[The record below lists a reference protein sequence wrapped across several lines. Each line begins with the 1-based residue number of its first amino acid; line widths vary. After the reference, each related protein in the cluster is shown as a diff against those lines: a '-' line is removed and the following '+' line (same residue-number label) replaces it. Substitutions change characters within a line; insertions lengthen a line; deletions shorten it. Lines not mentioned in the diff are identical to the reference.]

1 MVKIQKTNKIKT
13 RNCRPWRLANGA
25 TNEVV
30 RRDLAL
36 RVYDNSLCRCK
47 CGGQIALFVVCR
59 DSLAKRRDILWPMA
73 VGIGYTPVSLQAS
86 QCAVYG
92 AGAAQH
98 LPPAGTPPQKIILI
112 SDW

>member
-36 RVYDNSLCRCK
+36 RGYDNFLCKGK
-47 CGGQIALFVVCR
+47 CGGQIALFVV
-59 DSLAKRRDILWPMA
+59 AGILLRKE
-73 VGIGYTPVSLQAS
+73 GISSGPWRSE
-86 QCAVYG
+86 
-92 AGAAQH
+92 
-98 LPPAGTPPQKIILI
+98 
-112 SDW
+112 

>member
-36 RVYDNSLCRCK
+36 RGYDNFLCKGK
-47 CGGQIALFVVCR
+47 CGGQIAPFVVCR
-59 DSLAKRRDILWPMA
+59 VPLAEKKGSPLAHSGRNRLHTRLVAGVPMRCIWRWCGTA
-73 VGIGYTPVSLQAS
+73 
-86 QCAVYG
+86 
-92 AGAAQH
+92 
-98 LPPAGTPPQKIILI
+98 PATGRYATAKNHPH
-112 SDW
+112 